1 MEGAMILTMVLGMI
15 ATSILGITKHR
26 AFEGIVA
33 GLLLSWIG
41 FIWLLLQKPKIQC
54 PECGSWIVKGIKR
67 CPKCRELVSQ

>member
-1 MEGAMILTMVLGMI
+1 MEAAMILTMVLGMI
-15 ATSILGITKHR
+15 ATSILGIRKHR

-54 PECGSWIVKGIKR
+54 PECGSWITKGIKR
-67 CPKCRELVSQ
+67 CQKCGQLVS

>member
-1 MEGAMILTMVLGMI
+1 MEVFMIVIVLLGII
-15 ATSILGITKHR
+15 ATPILGITKHR

-54 PECGSWIVKGIKR
+54 PECGAWIVKGIKR
-67 CPKCRELVSQ
+67 CQKCGELVA

>member
-1 MEGAMILTMVLGMI
+1 MEILMIVIVILGVI
-15 ATSILGITKHR
+15 VTPILGITKHR

-33 GLLLSWIG
+33 GLFLSWIG

-54 PECGSWIVKGIKR
+54 AECASWIVKGIKR